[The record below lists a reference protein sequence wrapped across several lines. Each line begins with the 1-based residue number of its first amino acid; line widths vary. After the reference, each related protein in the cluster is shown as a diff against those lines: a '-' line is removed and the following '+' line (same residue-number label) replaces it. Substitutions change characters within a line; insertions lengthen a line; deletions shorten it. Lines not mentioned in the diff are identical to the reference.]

1 MEHSPRTGNGIG
13 CRQTQSET
21 WKDGMHSALADFVEH
36 HAETIIDQA
45 ITFAK
50 SVDAT
55 RQMDEA
61 ALRDHLPEIIETIVA
76 DLRTP
81 QTRAEEIAKSEGRAP
96 VPGDRPRPAAATHAL
111 HRAHS
116 GYSISNLVSEYRAL
130 RASVLRLWA
139 DACDGHPAALEE
151 VARFNEAIDQAIAE
165 SVSHY
170 AGEVERW
177 RNIFLGV
184 LGHDL
189 RSPLGAILMTSEL
202 IARTA
207 VDVPMATAAQR
218 LIRSGERMRQLLDD
232 LLVFNRAQMGIGFEV
247 RKQDVDL
254 ADACREEVELL
265 RASMPETR
273 IDFHAPAPVR
283 GMFDAGRVRE
293 ALANLVVNAHK
304 YGTHGSGIRVEL
316 RDAGSRAE
324 LVVANTGDPLSV
336 EMLDVMFEPLR
347 RGGVSGGKFER
358 TSLGLGLFIVNQIA
372 QAHEGSIRA
381 RSDEGETIF
390 ELHLPRS

>member
-1 MEHSPRTGNGIG
+1 
-13 CRQTQSET
+13 
-21 WKDGMHSALADFVEH
+21 MHSGLADFVEH
-36 HAETIIDQA
+36 HAETIIEQA

-50 SVDAT
+50 SVDVG
-55 RQMDEA
+55 RPLDDV
-61 ALRDHLPEIIETIVA
+61 ALRDHLPEIIHAIVA

-81 QTRAEEIAKSEGRAP
+81 QTRVEEIEKSEGRAP
-96 VPGDRPRPAAATHAL
+96 APSGRSRSAAATHAL

-139 DACDGHPAALEE
+139 DASNGQTVHGEI
-151 VARFNEAIDQAIAE
+151 ARFNEAIDEAIAE

-170 AGEVERW
+170 ADEVERW

-189 RSPLGAILMTSEL
+189 RSPLGAILMTAEL

-207 VDVPMATAAQR
+207 VDAPMATAAQR

-254 ADACREEVELL
+254 TEACREEIELL
-265 RASMPETR
+265 QASMPETR
-273 IDFHAPAPVR
+273 IHFHAPAPVR
-283 GMFDAGRVRE
+283 G
-293 ALANLVVNAHK
+293 
-304 YGTHGSGIRVEL
+304 
-316 RDAGSRAE
+316 
-324 LVVANTGDPLSV
+324 
-336 EMLDVMFEPLR
+336 
-347 RGGVSGGKFER
+347 
-358 TSLGLGLFIVNQIA
+358 
-372 QAHEGSIRA
+372 
-381 RSDEGETIF
+381 
-390 ELHLPRS
+390 

>member
-1 MEHSPRTGNGIG
+1 
-13 CRQTQSET
+13 
-21 WKDGMHSALADFVEH
+21 MHSALADFVEH

-50 SVDAT
+50 SVDVG
-55 RQMDEA
+55 RPLDDV
-61 ALRDHLPEIIETIVA
+61 ALRDHLPEIIQTIVA

-81 QTRAEEIAKSEGRAP
+81 QTRVEEMEKSHGRAP
-96 VPGDRPRPAAATHAL
+96 VPSERSRPAAATHAL

-116 GYSISNLVSEYRAL
+116 GYSISNLMSEYRAL

-139 DACDGHPAALEE
+139 DAANGHAAPGEI
-151 VARFNEAIDQAIAE
+151 ARFNEAIDEAIAE

-170 AGEVERW
+170 ADEVERW

-184 LGHDL
+184 LSHDL
-189 RSPLGAILMTSEL
+189 RSPLGAILLTSEL

-232 LLVFNRAQMGIGFEV
+232 LLVYNRAQMGIGFEV
-247 RKQDVDL
+247 RKQDIDL
-254 ADACREEVELL
+254 AEACREEIELL
-265 RASMPETR
+265 RTSIPEARIRFDAPDSM
-273 IDFHAPAPVR
+273 R

-304 YGTHGSGIRVEL
+304 YGAPGSEIRVEL
-316 RDAGSRAE
+316 REKGSSVE
-324 LVVANTGDPLSV
+324 LVVANAGDPIAPEL
-336 EMLDVMFEPLR
+336 LDVMFEPLR
-347 RGGVSGGKFER
+347 RGGVSGGEFER
-358 TSLGLGLFIVNQIA
+358 ASLGLGLFIVDQIA
-372 QAHEGSIRA
+372 QAHEGTIRA
-381 RSDEGETIF
+381 RSDAGETSF
-390 ELHLPRS
+390 ELLLPRL